1 MLSATVILE
10 FIRGRVSMERSVDGE
25 SLVKRLEKEIE
36 FKAQLLAEG
45 VRIDD
50 DALEGVGDIYYGYPA
65 IMPMSH
71 WQRPKRPDIWWP
83 DNLVF
88 PLGTKVKCY
97 SNYESP
103 FNIRK
108 EKDTLV
114 IEKNGRF
121 VSTCEW
127 GKRANDFEDTLLS
140 DGKTRAG
147 EVVTFLCGCHFIIQ
161 KTMICDNWMTNESC
175 RYCDV
180 YHPEKISRLLE
191 IVAETQT
198 DTRRRTFSMGG
209 TPEQVAE
216 AAEIAHKLDYHFHY
230 ILVGGFS
237 PDYNFFIPYI
247 EAVKNR
253 TGEKYLRGV
262 IAIGAPVN
270 LSEIDRVYEYGLS
283 GIQMDIEVWHPGMF
297 EYICPGKSRRVG
309 REGWLK
315 ALEHAGKA
323 FRPGNTAS
331 ALVTGLESKKEYLE
345 AAEWC
350 GERGVLLYTCSYQPF
365 WGTPLE
371 GHRPP
376 TWQWLLEVNY
386 EVHDIIAKYLP
397 TKSDEFFDSGVI
409 TCYNC
414 GLFSLFY
421 DIVRLSRGGTISMD
435 EKGHLIRLGD
445 QGWERFDEGPWHERA
460 WCSGIMGRPR

>member
-1 MLSATVILE
+1 
-10 FIRGRVSMERSVDGE
+10 MEKPVAGE
-25 SLVKRLEKEIE
+25 SFIKGLEKEIE
-36 FKAQLLAEG
+36 LKAQLLTEG
-45 VRIDD
+45 VRIDG
-50 DALEGVGDIYYGYPA
+50 DALEGVGDIYYGFPA
-65 IMPMSH
+65 MMVMAYR
-71 WQRPKRPDIWWP
+71 QRPKQPDIWWP
-83 DNLVF
+83 NCLVL
-88 PLGTKVKCY
+88 PLGTKANCY

-127 GKRANDFEDTLLS
+127 GKRAKDFEETVLS

-147 EVVTFLCGCHFIIQ
+147 EVVTLLCGCHFIVQ
-161 KTMICDNWMTNESC
+161 QTMVCENWIDNESC
-175 RYCDV
+175 LYCDI
-180 YHPEKISRLLE
+180 YHPEKISKLLE
-191 IVAETQT
+191 IISET
-198 DTRRRTFSMGG
+198 
-209 TPEQVAE
+209 AE

-230 ILVGGFS
+230 EFVGGFS
-237 PDYNFFIPYI
+237 PEYNFFIPYI
-247 EAVKNR
+247 EAIKKR
-253 TGEKYLRGV
+253 TGEENLRGV
-262 IAIGAPVN
+262 IAIGVPAN
-270 LSEIDRVYEYGLS
+270 LSEIDLVYEYGLS
-283 GIQMDIEVWHPGMF
+283 GINLDIEVWHPSMF
-297 EYICPGKSRRVG
+297 EYICPGKSKRIG
-309 REGWLK
+309 RDGWLEG
-315 ALEHAGKA
+315 LEHAA
-323 FRPGNTAS
+323 RLFRPGNTVT

-350 GERGVLLYTCSYQPF
+350 SERGILPYTCSFQPF

-386 EVHDIIAKYLP
+386 EVHDIMAKYLP

-414 GLFSLFY
+414 NLYSLIH
-421 DIVRLSRGGTISMD
+421 DVVRLRRGGTISMD

-445 QGWERFDEGPWHERA
+445 QGWERFDEGPWRERA
-460 WCSGIMGRPR
+460 WSSGIMGRPR